1 MSNNNAICYVGR
13 LQGITL
19 GHIRCITKA
28 QHVLATSDG
37 KYSAVIVLIVD
48 GKNSS
53 KDKQRNP
60 LSAER
65 RIKYLKTLDICN
77 GIIFIICPNV
87 SDGFAQVIKKGYTPK
102 AVVGGAG
109 DDENTPQTYKNL
121 LDKYYPLD
129 SEGNLVSHVAI
140 PLEREKNSDIE
151 KSISGTQM
159 REYATIGD
167 YDSFNKASPFN
178 EKVTRIM
185 YNELRKNMGVE

>member
-13 LQGITL
+13 LQGITI

-28 QHVLATSDG
+28 QEVLATSDG

-60 LSAER
+60 LSADR

-77 GIIFIICPNV
+77 GIIFIKCANV

-102 AVVGGAG
+102 AVVGGTD
-109 DDENTPQTYKNL
+109 DDENTPKTYKNL

-129 SEGNLVSHVAI
+129 SEGHLVSHVVI
-140 PLEREKNSDIE
+140 PLEREKNGEIE

-159 REYATIGD
+159 REYATIDD
-167 YDSFNKASPFN
+167 YASFKKASPFN

-185 YNELRKNMGVE
+185 YNELRKNMGVK